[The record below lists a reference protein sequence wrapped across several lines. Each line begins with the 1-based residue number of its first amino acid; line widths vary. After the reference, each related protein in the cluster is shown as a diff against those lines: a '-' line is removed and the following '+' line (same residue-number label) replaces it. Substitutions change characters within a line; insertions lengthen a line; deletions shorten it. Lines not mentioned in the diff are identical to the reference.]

1 VESTRLN
8 LDYGRAS
15 TRDVLES
22 EEALREAR
30 NSRASALVSLTLA
43 RLDLLL
49 ELEALRVDGEGI
61 TYDQDLL
68 ASLEANDTP

>member
-1 VESTRLN
+1 
-8 LDYGRAS
+8 
-15 TRDVLES
+15 
-22 EEALREAR
+22 
-30 NSRASALVSLTLA
+30 VSLTLA